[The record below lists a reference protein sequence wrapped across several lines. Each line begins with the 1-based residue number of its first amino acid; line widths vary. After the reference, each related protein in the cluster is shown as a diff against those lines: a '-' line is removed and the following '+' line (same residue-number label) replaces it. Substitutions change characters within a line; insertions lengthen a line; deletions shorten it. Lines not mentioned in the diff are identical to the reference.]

1 MTDLAPYPK
10 TRKHNLTKH
19 LIGVPLDNGLN
30 AVCVV
35 LWQSSYFRNLITL
48 GISATQLPSG
58 QYPNQID
65 SVISLI
71 DTGANVVRSGYW
83 HLGSPIDVIIPSE
96 FSTRICAG
104 NIWCDDKPLRDLT
117 SEDIGNVPP
126 FGCAGMGLVQ
136 DYIRFL
142 YSGLPDAKFHR
153 NQRTIMDRH
162 LINYPIVF
170 GNDLMIKSQ

>member
-1 MTDLAPYPK
+1 MTNLAPYPK
-10 TRKHNLTKH
+10 TRKRNLTKH

-35 LWQSSYFRNLITL
+35 LWQSSYFRNLITI

-58 QYPNQID
+58 QYPSQLD

-71 DTGANVVRSGYW
+71 DTGANVVRAGYW
-83 HLGSPIDVIIPSE
+83 QLGSSVDVTIPSG

-104 NIWCDDKPLRDLT
+104 NIWCDDKPIRDPT
-117 SEDIGNVPP
+117 SDDIGNIPTL
-126 FGCAGMGLVQ
+126 GCAGMGLVRN
-136 DYIRFL
+136 YIHFL
-142 YSGLPDAKFHR
+142 YSGCPDAKFHR
-153 NQRTIMDRH
+153 NQRAIMDRH

-170 GNDLMIKSQ
+170 DNDSMTK

>member
-1 MTDLAPYPK
+1 MADIAPYPK
-10 TRKHNLTKH
+10 TQKRNLTRH
-19 LIGVPLDNGLN
+19 LIGVPLDNDLN

-48 GISATQLPSG
+48 GISATQIPSG
-58 QYPNQID
+58 QYPNQLD

-71 DTGANVVRSGYW
+71 DTGANVVRAGYW
-83 HLGSPIDVIIPSE
+83 QIGSSVDVTIPSG
-96 FSTRICAG
+96 FSTRIVAG
-104 NIWCDDKPLRDLT
+104 NVWCDDRPIRDPT
-117 SEDIGNVPP
+117 SDDIRNVPP

-136 DYIRFL
+136 NYIHFL
-142 YSGLPDAKFHR
+142 YSGLPDAKFYR

-170 GNDLMIKSQ
+170 DNGSMTKSP